1 MTIQEL
7 GVKTLEHVTIKA
19 RQNTDLGSKI
29 VEKGEP
35 IIYFENLQIA
45 VLSERS
51 SIIAADCIMKH
62 VWYGKTAATLYLL
75 SPMAQ

>member
-35 IIYFENLQIA
+35 IIYFENL
-45 VLSERS
+45 
-51 SIIAADCIMKH
+51 
-62 VWYGKTAATLYLL
+62 
-75 SPMAQ
+75 